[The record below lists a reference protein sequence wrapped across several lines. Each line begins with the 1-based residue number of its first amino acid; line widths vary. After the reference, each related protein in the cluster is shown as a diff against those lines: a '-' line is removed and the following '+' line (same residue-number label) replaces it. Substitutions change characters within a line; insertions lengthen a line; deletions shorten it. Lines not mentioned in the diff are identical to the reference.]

1 MTGTME
7 ALEAMRTRRS
17 IRKFTGEPVTDAEIE
32 TVLKAAMAAPSAFN
46 QQRWR
51 FVVVRDPARL
61 AELAEATPYAGSLA
75 GAAAGIVVCG
85 ETADERTPGYW
96 IVECS
101 AATENVLIAANAI
114 GLGAVWLGVAL
125 YDDRVGNVRRI
136 LALPDHIAPLAM
148 VALGRPAEA
157 REPGERFDADKVHN
171 ETWHDA
177 GSGE

>member
-1 MTGTME
+1 MM
-7 ALEAMRTRRS
+7 TRRS
-17 IRKFTGEPVTDAEIE
+17 VRKFTDQPVSEADVQTI
-32 TVLKAAMAAPSAFN
+32 LRAAMAAPSAFN

-51 FVVVRDPARL
+51 FVVVRDRERL
-61 AELAEATPYAGSLA
+61 AQLAEATPYAGALA

-101 AATENVLIAANAI
+101 AATENVLVAANAL
-114 GLGAVWLGVAL
+114 GLGAVWLGVAM

-148 VALGRPAEA
+148 VALGHPAEA
-157 REPGERFDADKVHN
+157 RGPSERFDADKVHN
-171 ETWHDA
+171 ETWVDA
-177 GSGE
+177 ASGE